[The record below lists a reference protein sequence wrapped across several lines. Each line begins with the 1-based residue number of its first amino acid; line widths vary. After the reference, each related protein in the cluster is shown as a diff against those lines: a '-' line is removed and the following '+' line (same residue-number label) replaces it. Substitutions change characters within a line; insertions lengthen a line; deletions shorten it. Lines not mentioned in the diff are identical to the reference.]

1 MVSWRET
8 PVTDA
13 AAQALLGEYFSSR
26 TESFPTATIAPYRT
40 SFPASEQFEPPAGV
54 FMVLSGIDES
64 GQPVDIGCGG
74 IRRLSSAPGA
84 VRFEVKHLWIRPEH
98 RGRGYSRLL
107 MGALEQ
113 RAVSLGATELVLD
126 THHSLTAA
134 GHLYANM
141 GYRRI
146 DPYND
151 NPNATR
157 WYGKTLSGGAL
168 DSTERDRNDRA
179 SAG

>member
-8 PVTDA
+8 PITDA
-13 AAQALLGEYFSSR
+13 TAQALLGEYFSSR
-26 TESFPTATIAPYRT
+26 TDSFPTATFAPYRT
-40 SFPASEQFEPPAGV
+40 SSPAPEQFEPPAGV
-54 FMVLSGIDES
+54 FLVLSGIGEA

-74 IRRLSSAPGA
+74 IRRLSPGPGA

-98 RGRGYSRLL
+98 RGRGYSRVL

-113 RAVSLGATELVLD
+113 WAVSLGATELVLD

-134 GHLYANM
+134 GHLYANT

-157 WYGKTLSGGAL
+157 WYGKTLPEAAL
-168 DSTERDRNDRA
+168 DTTEHDRNDPA
-179 SAG
+179 SA